1 MQKKRDLELGLGL
14 KEILMG
20 LNGDWW
26 QIAIRLR
33 AVEGGREGERERQID
48 RERRIL
54 ERGVVFRGKNKN
66 VVVWKNKKKT
76 VVF

>member
-1 MQKKRDLELGLGL
+1 LEGEKLQKKRDLELGLGL

-54 ERGVVFRGKNKN
+54 ERGVVFR
-66 VVVWKNKKKT
+66 KKK
-76 VVF
+76 